1 MIHPTRRLLLLAA
14 VPAACAVA
22 AVAWPAAV
30 VPLLAADALVVALIL
45 ADTVLALAAA
55 RRLQA
60 EQTGATTWSVGR
72 AERLGV
78 SLRNPGRLPVGLS
91 ALPDLPAAVR
101 IDGGAVDLRLPARSR
116 GDLEFRCTAPRRGG
130 FTSAG
135 VRVSVAGPLGLVR
148 RLALLPAPRDLRVYP
163 DLRQVSD
170 YEMLARLDRLEWIGV
185 RRGRRSGGDT
195 EFDRLRDWRGGDPL
209 ARMDWKAT
217 ARREAF
223 TVRDYRT
230 SQAQRITILVDAG
243 RMMAAEAGDGGR
255 TMLDAAVDAALL
267 LAWVAVRQGDRV
279 GLLAYADGVQRWVP
293 PGGGR
298 GQVARLVHALHDLD
312 AERVESRHEE
322 AFLHLDRHERKRS
335 LVVVLSNLI
344 DEVNAEHLERHC
356 RRLSGRHLPL
366 AVLLRDPALHGRLP
380 ARHQLGEA
388 LSADPHT
395 LWRAGAAA
403 GIITWRRQVIDRM
416 RSTGALVLDA
426 DPARLTPDLVSRYL
440 EIKARNLL

>member
-1 MIHPTRRLLLLAA
+1 VIHPTRRLLLIAL
-14 VPAACAVA
+14 VPAGCAVV
-22 AVAWPAAV
+22 AVAWPAALI
-30 VPLLAADALVVALIL
+30 PLLVIDTVIVALAL
-45 ADTVLALAAA
+45 TDSVLAYAST
-55 RRLQA
+55 RGLQA
-60 EQTGATTWSVGR
+60 EVGGPTTWSVGR
-72 AERLGV
+72 AERHTVG
-78 SLRNPGRLPVGLS
+78 LRNPGRLPVRLTV
-91 ALPDLPAAVR
+91 LPDLPGSVLVE
-101 IDGGAVDLRLPARSR
+101 GGAIELRLRPRTRAE
-116 GDLEFRCTAPRRGG
+116 LEFRCTAPRRGG
-130 FTSAG
+130 FASAG
-135 VRVSVAGPLGLVR
+135 VRVSVDGPLGLVR
-148 RLALLPAPRDLRVYP
+148 RLAVLPAPRGLRVYP
-163 DLRQVSD
+163 DMRQVSE
-170 YEMLARLDRLEWIGV
+170 YEMLARLDRLEFIGV

-195 EFDRLRDWRGGDPL
+195 EFDRLRDWRSGDPL
-209 ARMDWKAT
+209 TRMDWKAT
-217 ARREAF
+217 ARRESF

-243 RMMAAEAGDGGR
+243 RMMAAEAGPGGR

-279 GLLAYADGVQRWVP
+279 GLLAYADGVQRWIP
-293 PGGGR
+293 PSGGR
-298 GQVARLVHALHDLD
+298 GHVARLVHALHDLH

-344 DEVNAEHLERHC
+344 DEVNADHLERHC

-380 ARHQLGEA
+380 TRHQLGEA
-388 LSADPHT
+388 LAADPMT

-403 GIITWRRQVIDRM
+403 GIISWRKQVIDRM
-416 RSTGALVLDA
+416 RTAGSLVLDA